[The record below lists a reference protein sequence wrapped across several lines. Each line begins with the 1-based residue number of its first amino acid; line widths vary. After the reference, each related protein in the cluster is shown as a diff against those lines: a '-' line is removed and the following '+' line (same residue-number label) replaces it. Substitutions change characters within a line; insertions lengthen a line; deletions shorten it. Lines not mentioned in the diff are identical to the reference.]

1 MDTAIVRLQKEGWKI
16 KEEDKA
22 RLSPLSHSH
31 INMLGR
37 YQFNLPE
44 ELKGGALR
52 PLIAEIFTSL
62 YNLSDTRISSLP
74 LTNIWFWVA

>member
-1 MDTAIVRLQKEGWKI
+1 MDAAINKLISKGWEL

-44 ELKGGALR
+44 ELKNGALR
-52 PLIAEIFTSL
+52 PLRDADAFDEL
-62 YNLSDTRISSLP
+62 GDLD
-74 LTNIWFWVA
+74 FW